1 MLFLQYCLFV
11 GLIQAGKW
19 ALRNVY
25 WGFFWSSDEAYLMGQ
40 ELAEI
45 TSRRIYCCV
54 VTHWLLR
61 RDASE
66 AASWCNFGNIGK
78 RSRLRWWNHVLHCAS
93 SYVSLSR
100 YIRLRWF
107 NDPTALA
114 WRFDCAGLKIRLRWL
129 EDMTSLSRRFEFV
142 SRMRRICL
150 QNEVAELAEWSGC
163 VSWMKWL
170 C

>member
-45 TSRRIYCCV
+45 TSRRICCCV
-54 VTHWLLR
+54 VTHWLLH

-66 AASWCNFGNIGK
+66 AASWCNF
-78 RSRLRWWNHVLHCAS
+78 SSLRANGAVYADETMFFIAQVHTFHWADTS
-93 SYVSLSR
+93 
-100 YIRLRWF
+100 
-107 NDPTALA
+107 
-114 WRFDCAGLKIRLRWL
+114 DCAGLKIRLRWL
-129 EDMTSLSRRFEFV
+129 EDSIALAWRYDFV
-142 SRMRRICL
+142 VSKIRIRK
-150 QNEVAELAEWSGC
+150 QNETDLFAEWSGC
-163 VSWMKWL
+163 VCRMKWL
-170 C
+170 S

>member
-1 MLFLQYCLFV
+1 
-11 GLIQAGKW
+11 
-19 ALRNVY
+19 
-25 WGFFWSSDEAYLMGQ
+25 MGQ

-45 TSRRIYCCV
+45 TSRRICCCV
-54 VTHWLLR
+54 VTHWLLH

-107 NDPTALA
+107 KDPTALA
-114 WRFDCAGLKIRLRWL
+114 WRYDFVVSKIRIRKQNETDLLAEWSGWVSWQKWL
-129 EDMTSLSRRFEFV
+129 NELT
-142 SRMRRICL
+142 
-150 QNEVAELAEWSGC
+150 EVAELAAWSGWSSEKRGHVIPLMTHPLYYSYSII
-163 VSWMKWL
+163 VSIF
-170 C
+170 